1 MNLTIDIGNT
11 RTKLGIFHQQN
22 LTTVM
27 TFENSKEIN
36 LLEIISNFD
45 SEVSEQ
51 KSIISS
57 TIEIPDYILNAL
69 KKLSQN
75 IILGTKTKLPF
86 QNNYSSKD
94 TLGKDRLALIAAT
107 QVNNPNQNNLVIGCG
122 TCITF
127 NFINQKNKFLGGS
140 IHPGLKMRLKA
151 MHTFTGKLPLIELE
165 NKAELIAND
174 TKSNMLSGVLL
185 AASKEIDGMID
196 EYLVKFPELNII
208 ITGGDADL
216 LVYRLK
222 NEIFAVP
229 NFTLIGL
236 NHILEYNA

>member
-11 RTKLGIFHQQN
+11 RTKIGVFNQKDL
-22 LTTVM
+22 LTVL
-27 TFENSKEIN
+27 TFDNSKEIN
-36 LLEIISNFD
+36 LKEIISNFD
-45 SEVSEQ
+45 IQ
-51 KSIISS
+51 QSIISG
-57 TIEIPDYILNAL
+57 TIEIPKYILDAL
-69 KKLSQN
+69 KELPN
-75 IILGTKTKLPF
+75 HIILDTNTRLPF

-94 TLGKDRLALIAAT
+94 TLGKDRLALIAAA
-107 QVNNPNQNNLVIGCG
+107 QANYPNRNNLVIGCG

-127 NFINQKNKFLGGS
+127 NFINSKNEFLGGS

-151 MHTFTGKLPLIELE
+151 MHTFTGKLPLVALE
-165 NKAELIAND
+165 NNADLIGND
-174 TKSNMLSGVLL
+174 TKSNMLAGVLV

-196 EYLVKFPELNII
+196 EYLVKFPEMNII
-208 ITGGDADL
+208 ITGGDADF

-229 NFTLIGL
+229 NFTLMGL

>member
-1 MNLTIDIGNT
+1 MNLAIDIGNT
-11 RTKLGIFHQQN
+11 RTKLGIFNQQN
-22 LTTVM
+22 LSTVM

-36 LLEIISNFD
+36 FAEIISNFD
-45 SEVSEQ
+45 IQ
-51 KSIISS
+51 NAIISS
-57 TIEIPDYILNAL
+57 TIEIPEYILNAL
-69 KKLSQN
+69 KELPQHL
-75 IILGTKTKLPF
+75 ILDANTKLPF

-94 TLGKDRLALIAAT
+94 TLGKDRLALIAAA
-107 QVNNPNQNNLVIGCG
+107 QANYPNKNNLVIGCG
-122 TCITF
+122 TCITL
-127 NFINQKNKFLGGS
+127 NFINQKNEFLGGS
-140 IHPGLKMRLKA
+140 IHPGLKMRLQA
-151 MHTFTGKLPLIELE
+151 MHSFTGKLPLVELE
-165 NKAELIAND
+165 NRADLIAND

-196 EYLVKFPELNII
+196 EYLVKFPEMNII

-222 NEIFAVP
+222 NEIFAIP